1 MNAYGTVL
9 KQLIQLTGSKL
20 STISDVIGYDVSY
33 ISKWCNKSMLPAA
46 KMAPEINRSMASLFA
61 QEILSQEIL
70 GDFEKTFSTEVCP
83 DNLENTIYTLLK
95 ENYSSSCSEA
105 STELKQQTTYKPRIL
120 TLANDIY
127 NFFDHELPQMLLD
140 YDDAL
145 DVLCTLDVCRFA
157 MYRPSNAYSHLT
169 AKHPVNVKIGID
181 TDLLYADNNDGLK
194 ALYYFINAN
203 RAISFDFYDN
213 TLMHTLNTIVVK
225 DRVAIICAL
234 D

>member
-95 ENYSSSCSEA
+95 ENYSSSCSQA
-105 STELKQQTTYKPRIL
+105 STELK
-120 TLANDIY
+120 
-127 NFFDHELPQMLLD
+127 
-140 YDDAL
+140 
-145 DVLCTLDVCRFA
+145 
-157 MYRPSNAYSHLT
+157 
-169 AKHPVNVKIGID
+169 
-181 TDLLYADNNDGLK
+181 
-194 ALYYFINAN
+194 
-203 RAISFDFYDN
+203 
-213 TLMHTLNTIVVK
+213 
-225 DRVAIICAL
+225 
-234 D
+234 

>member
-83 DNLENTIYTLLK
+83 DDLENTIYTLLK
-95 ENYSSSCSEA
+95 ENYSSNSVV
-105 STELKQQTTYKPRIL
+105 
-120 TLANDIY
+120 
-127 NFFDHELPQMLLD
+127 NFF
-140 YDDAL
+140 
-145 DVLCTLDVCRFA
+145 F
-157 MYRPSNAYSHLT
+157 
-169 AKHPVNVKIGID
+169 VKIHFSSIS
-181 TDLLYADNNDGLK
+181 LDNCITHIFLPP
-194 ALYYFINAN
+194 
-203 RAISFDFYDN
+203 
-213 TLMHTLNTIVVK
+213 V
-225 DRVAIICAL
+225 
-234 D
+234 